1 MRALWAGGSTSP
13 VLCLEWRG
21 APASPPGN
29 AGPRAEGP
37 RLCQVP
43 PLLPSAFSHS
53 PLRPPLLP
61 LRSPPLPPII
71 IPNRLGQATEL
82 GLVSCFSLSGLAASV
97 YVANRCL
104 VLPRC
109 WLPGHRREASSP
121 AESLPTGPAVGVLL
135 LAAQQPLKAID
146 VGLHVC
152 RRGSGLSPGGGS
164 RLLPALLARRPASA
178 PPGTPCYSHSLFP
191 GLHGSAL

>member
-1 MRALWAGGSTSP
+1 MAHSLTSFGFVPGLCSVILGCPFSSNTHPLYPTALVSSLFMLLGTFFFLVFIPAWPSACFDYFVLSSSPTEMRALWAGGSTSP

-121 AESLPTGPAVGVLL
+121 A
-135 LAAQQPLKAID
+135 
-146 VGLHVC
+146 
-152 RRGSGLSPGGGS
+152 
-164 RLLPALLARRPASA
+164 
-178 PPGTPCYSHSLFP
+178 
-191 GLHGSAL
+191 